1 MAIYN
6 PPPIP
11 KEKFVSGKGLG
22 GVKKVRWRW
31 GEGLAC
37 RSVLIKT
44 CTEYVIVTID
54 SILVQ
59 VSLV

>member
-22 GVKKVRWRW
+22 RSEEGAVKVR
-31 GEGLAC
+31 GGAGL
-37 RSVLIKT
+37 
-44 CTEYVIVTID
+44 
-54 SILVQ
+54 
-59 VSLV
+59 